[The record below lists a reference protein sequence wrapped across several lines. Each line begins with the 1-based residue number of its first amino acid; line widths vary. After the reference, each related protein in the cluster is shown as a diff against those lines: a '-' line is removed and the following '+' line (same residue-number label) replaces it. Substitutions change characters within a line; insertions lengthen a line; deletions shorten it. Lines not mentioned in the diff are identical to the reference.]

1 MAAVLA
7 AGALYRS
14 IAGLRGT
21 FTAGLWT
28 AAVSMAISAAVVPLD
43 AALKSV
49 TGLEIPSMAPSS
61 THPCAAPKRA
71 SPSPP
76 MVSRDLADT
85 LAERYPDAP
94 ETVEYHEQLRTIAD
108 YTKTAQWHSCRESC
122 RESMLPNFALKDQD
136 GGAGAPPAALA
147 LRPAAAASA
156 ARRGVPT

>member
-1 MAAVLA
+1 
-7 AGALYRS
+7 
-14 IAGLRGT
+14 
-21 FTAGLWT
+21 
-28 AAVSMAISAAVVPLD
+28 
-43 AALKSV
+43 
-49 TGLEIPSMAPSS
+49 
-61 THPCAAPKRA
+61 
-71 SPSPP
+71 

-156 ARRGVPT
+156 ARPGVPT